1 MRTTTGA
8 DGRYRLV
15 GMPAGSGNRITA
27 NPGPAQPYLGAGAD
41 VPGGIGTEPATVNF
55 ALKRGV
61 AIRGK
66 VTDKATG
73 QPVPAL
79 VEYFVFVDNPHRA
92 SARGLHGGEVRTRPD
107 GSFELEG
114 LPGRG
119 LVAARALKDHYLV
132 GQGADKI
139 AGADA
144 NTAGSTPIRTSAI
157 RSACTR
163 SWPSIPSED
172 AGSLTCDLALDP
184 GITLS
189 GTVVGPDG
197 KPLAGCTAIDLWPHT
212 MSGSMIKL
220 TSGTFT
226 AGGPRSEAASTP
238 GLPARGEEPHGV
250 RDRPGRRAWSANR
263 PTPAGR
269 DRHGPPAR

>member
-1 MRTTTGA
+1 MS
-8 DGRYRLV
+8 
-15 GMPAGSGNRITA
+15 PAESG
-27 NPGPAQPYLGAGAD
+27 P
-41 VPGGIGTEPATVNF
+41 EPATVNF

-73 QPVPAL
+73 QPVPAV

-92 SARGLHGGEVRTRPD
+92 AARGLHGGEVRTRPD

-144 NTAGSTPIRTSAI
+144 NTAGSRPIPTSAI
-157 RSACTR
+157 RSSLHAIVAID
-163 SWPSIPSED
+163 PAED

-212 MSGSMIKL
+212 MSFNIVKL

-226 AGGPRSEAASTP
+226 ADGPRSEAASAP
-238 GLPARGEEPHGV
+238 GLPAR
-250 RDRPGRRAWSANR
+250 
-263 PTPAGR
+263 
-269 DRHGPPAR
+269 